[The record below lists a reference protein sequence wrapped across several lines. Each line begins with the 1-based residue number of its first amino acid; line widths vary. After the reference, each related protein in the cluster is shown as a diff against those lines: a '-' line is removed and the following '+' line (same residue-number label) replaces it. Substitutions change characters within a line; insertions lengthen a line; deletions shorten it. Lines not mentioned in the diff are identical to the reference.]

1 MPSESTPLLPGQSR
15 GNNLPGKHNRRSSA
29 GHPTRLPNGGNSTG
43 NTVEEPLKTF
53 RPLQSS
59 RYILLRSWL
68 NLLLLTVPVALACHF
83 VNWPATV
90 KFIISFLSIIPLA
103 ALLGDATEQVSMS
116 LGQTLGGLLNA
127 TFGNA
132 VELIVGVVAL
142 SQNQLR
148 LVQTSMLG
156 SILSNILLVLGCS
169 FAAGGYVFKESTFQT
184 TAAQTSSGVL
194 TLACAALVIPAAY
207 HSTYSRS
214 SGTPPPSPK
223 DLIAALQSLVQGNA
237 SAPSTTEMISALAMI
252 TREDG
257 DDAPDPHDESLSGLL
272 VLSRGTSIV
281 LLLVYIAYLFF
292 QLKSHSNLFEA
303 EAEGVDENGESE
315 EEHPEMDTYSAAGW
329 LVVVTVITAFCAD
342 VLVASIDET
351 ATKWKLPK
359 PFIGLI
365 LLPIVGNAAEHVTA
379 VWMAMKGR
387 TELTIGVAVG
397 SSIQIAAGMIP
408 ILVLVS
414 WALHK
419 NLTLFF
425 ADFET
430 IVLFISVVL
439 VNILLQDGRSN
450 YIEGIMLIAL
460 YLVIALSYLAA

>member
-1 MPSESTPLLPGQSR
+1 MPSESSPLLPGQSR
-15 GNNLPGKHNRRSSA
+15 GNDLPGKQNRRSSA
-29 GHPTRLPNGGNSTG
+29 GHPTRIPNGGNSTG
-43 NTVEEPLKTF
+43 NVVEEPLKTF

-59 RYILLRSWL
+59 RYILFRSWL
-68 NLLLLTVPVALACHF
+68 NILLLTVPVALACHF
-83 VNWPATV
+83 VKWPATV

-169 FAAGGYVFKESTFQT
+169 FAAGGIVFKESTFQT

-214 SGTPPPSPK
+214 SGSASPSPK
-223 DLIAALQSLVQGNA
+223 DLVTALQSLVLGNS

-252 TREDG
+252 TRDDG

-272 VLSRGTSIV
+272 VLSRGTSII
-281 LLLVYIAYLFF
+281 LLVVYIAYLYF

-303 EAEGVDENGESE
+303 EADENGESE

-329 LVVVTVITAFCAD
+329 LVIITVVTAFCAD
-342 VLVASIDET
+342 VLVSSIDET
-351 ATKWKLPK
+351 ASKWKLPK

-430 IVLFISVVL
+430 IVLFIAVVL